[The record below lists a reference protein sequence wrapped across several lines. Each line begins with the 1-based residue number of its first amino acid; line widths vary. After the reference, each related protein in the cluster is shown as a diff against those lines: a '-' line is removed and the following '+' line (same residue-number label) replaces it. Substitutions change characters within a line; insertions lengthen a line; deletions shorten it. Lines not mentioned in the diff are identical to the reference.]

1 MIKAGIIGA
10 TGYAGAE
17 LVRLLTNHS
26 KVEIEFL
33 TSRSFTGQKI
43 SEVYP
48 ALAGIV
54 DLKCEE
60 IDIKQQAKRVDIVFT
75 ALPHGVSMSVVPEL
89 IKAGVKVIDLSGDYR
104 YSSQKIYEDWYQ
116 QKHESS
122 ELIDKAVYGLPELN
136 KEEIKEAGLVANPG
150 CYPTSATLALAP
162 VVEEGL
168 VDSQSIIIDAKSG
181 VTGAGRKPSRVT
193 HFSEVAESFKAYKV
207 GEHRHTSE
215 IEQNLAGLSAKE
227 VILSFTPHL
236 VPMKRGILSTIY
248 ADLTQKVNSKE
259 LIELYQKFY
268 SQEPF
273 ARIRQEEKMPEVKEV
288 TGSNY
293 CDLGIKLD
301 KRTGRLI
308 IISVID
314 NLIKGASGQ
323 AIQNLNL
330 MSDLDEKEGL
340 DFAGIIP

>member
-17 LVRLLTNHS
+17 LVRLLANHS
-26 KVEIEFL
+26 KVEIEFV
-33 TSRSFTGQKI
+33 TSKSFTGQKI
-43 SEVYP
+43 SQVYP
-48 ALAGIV
+48 ALAGVV
-54 DLKCEE
+54 DLECEE
-60 IDIKQQAKRVDIVFT
+60 LDIKQQAKRVDVVFT

-89 IKAGVKVIDLSGDYR
+89 LSAGVKVIDLSGDYR
-104 YSSQKIYEDWYQ
+104 YSSQEIYEDWYQ
-116 QKHESS
+116 QKHESP
-122 ELIDKAVYGLPELN
+122 ELLDRAVYGLPELY

-162 VVEEGL
+162 VVEKGV

-215 IEQNLAGLSAKE
+215 IEQNLAGLANKE
-227 VILSFTPHL
+227 VMLSFTPNL

-248 ADLTQKVNSKE
+248 VDLTQDLSSKG
-259 LIELYQKFY
+259 LVELYQKFY

-273 ARIRQEEKMPEVKEV
+273 VRIRQEGNLPEVKEV

-293 CDLGIKLD
+293 CDLGFKVD
-301 KRTGRLI
+301 DRTRRLI
-308 IISVID
+308 IVSVID
-314 NLIKGASGQ
+314 NLVKGASGQ

-330 MSDLDEKEGL
+330 IFDLDEKEGL